1 MIEVAIHHKLLIYFQ
16 PIFSFVR
23 KVAIKVGF
31 VASSR
36 LRVLIF
42 HDIPSNHELAFK
54 KQLQELQKKWNI
66 VSPEKFE
73 RMISGNEP
81 IQGNNLLITFDDGL
95 TSNRIVAEKILN
107 PMGIKAIFFV
117 VTDFIDIKNV
127 DEAHQFIAD
136 NIIPSAK
143 KEEIPMH
150 WCNMQWE
157 DLSALIEQG
166 HTIGSHTKKHT
177 RLSNC
182 NNKDELIEE
191 LVISANYIESKLGQ
205 KVEHFAF
212 TFGNIESFSNAAME
226 VARSQFSFIYS
237 GLRGNNINNVSP
249 LAIRRD
255 VAAYQLSNNEY
266 RLFDDKLIKTFLDG
280 AADFRYLNARR
291 KLDSWCQ

>member
-1 MIEVAIHHKLLIYFQ
+1 MIEIAIHHKLLILIQ
-16 PIFSFVR
+16 PIISLIR
-23 KVAIKVGF
+23 KVALKVGF

-42 HDIPSNHELAFK
+42 HDIPPNQELAFK

-95 TSNRIVAEKILN
+95 ISNRVVAEKILN

-117 VTDFIDIKNV
+117 VTDFVDIKNV
-127 DEAHQFIAD
+127 DDAHQFIAD
-136 NIIPSAK
+136 NIISSIK
-143 KEEIPMH
+143 KDEIPEH
-150 WCNMQWE
+150 WHNMQWE

-177 RLSNC
+177 RLSSC
-182 NNKDELIEE
+182 NNKDDLIEE
-191 LVISANYIESKLGQ
+191 LVISANYIESKLGK
-205 KVEHFAF
+205 KVEHFVF
-212 TFGNIESFSNAAME
+212 PFGNIESFSNAAME
-226 VARSQFSFIYS
+226 VAKSQFRYIYS

-266 RLFDDKLIKTFLDG
+266 RIFDEKLLKTLLDG
-280 AADFRYLNARR
+280 ATDFRYSHAKR
-291 KLDSWCQ
+291 KLDSWC